1 MFHYA
6 AFTYTVY
13 TYGSLRICIFWSIV
27 KTRKQHVGT
36 RREHLMTRRHP
47 DTSVKQVEIFL
58 TCQKSSPGCPRM
70 LMSRKY
76 IVIIRKHRNYL
87 RKVRKQL
94 GSIREWPARYFFLR
108 ITTVTLRCVYGYRT
122 DYSVCL
128 RVVYGWINFNLRWV
142 YGMLRIHTGY
152 LRAHYE

>member
-58 TCQKSSPGCPRM
+58 TCQKSSLECPRM
-70 LMSRKY
+70 LFFHKY
-76 IVIIRKHRNYL
+76 IVVIRKHRNYL
-87 RKVRKQL
+87 RKVCKQL
-94 GSIREWPARYFFLR
+94 GSIREWPARYFFCGLLR
-108 ITTVTLRCVYGYRT
+108 SLCDVFTDTV
-122 DYSVCL
+122 
-128 RVVYGWINFNLRWV
+128 
-142 YGMLRIHTGY
+142 RIIQCAYVLYTVELILTYDGFT
-152 LRAHYE
+152 EC